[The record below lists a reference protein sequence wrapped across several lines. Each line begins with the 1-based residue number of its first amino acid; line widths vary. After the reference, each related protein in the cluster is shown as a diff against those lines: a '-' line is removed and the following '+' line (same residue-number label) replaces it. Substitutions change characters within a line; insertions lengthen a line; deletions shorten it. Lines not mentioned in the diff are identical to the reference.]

1 MGIMEDI
8 INTKA
13 SPANRGIYE
22 KHEKEKQTEDTV
34 AIEFSGED
42 FDFIMKYA
50 QLTGAATVQEAVM
63 NAIKFL
69 THRKN
74 IT

>member
-1 MGIMEDI
+1 M
-8 INTKA
+8 
-13 SPANRGIYE
+13 
-22 KHEKEKQTEDTV
+22 EDTV

-42 FDFIMKYA
+42 FDFIMKYT

-74 IT
+74 LT